1 MTIGPPSSPPGETS
15 VELRPE
21 RAWRNT
27 FARLDLALA
36 VLPMGVVLVYLGILG
51 SHFDFQI
58 YHGAVTDMLHGGSAY
73 DFTLFEPHVEESMG
87 FVYPPFAS
95 LVLLPLA
102 LLSGRDAA
110 IVMSL
115 VTTVLVMVAVLGSYG
130 VVDARMRS
138 TGRRLSGI
146 LAILAPLPLAC
157 SAAATSNMTLGQLS
171 FAVGALVLLDVTLI
185 PRRWRGTL
193 VGLAGALKL
202 TPLILVPYYLVTRQ
216 WRAAIN
222 ASVAFGAATLLSA
235 TLRWSDSLR
244 YWLHPEL
251 VRTSLGELA
260 RPDNWSLYGVLSLTD
275 LGGTPRTVVWL
286 VLAAAMLGLAVWRAR
301 RHHRAGQELEAVL
314 VMGVVA
320 SLVAVATW
328 PHHVLFLLVAGVLVA
343 VQRPLLGF
351 PVMVSFAVAS
361 HVLPFEVGPL
371 VVLLMTLLVVVGLPR
386 PPRPASALTGASDL
400 VAAET

>member
-15 VELRPE
+15 AEPRPE

-27 FARLDLALA
+27 FARSDLALA

-73 DFTLFEPHVEESMG
+73 DFMLFEPHVEESMG

-110 IVMSL
+110 IVMSVL
-115 VTTVLVMVAVLGSYG
+115 TTVLVMLAVLGSYS

-146 LAILAPLPLAC
+146 LAILAHLPLAC

-171 FAVGALVLLDVTLI
+171 FAVGALVLLDVTLL
-185 PRRWRGTL
+185 PKRWRGTL
-193 VGLAGALKL
+193 VGLAGAMKL

-216 WRAAIN
+216 WRAAVN

-235 TLRWSDSLR
+235 ALRWSDSLR

-260 RPDNWSLYGVLSLTD
+260 RPDNWSLYGVVSLTG

-314 VMGVVA
+314 VMGVVG

-328 PHHVLFLLVAGVLVA
+328 PHHVLFFLVAGVLVS
-343 VQRPLLGF
+343 VQRPLVGF
-351 PVMVSFAVAS
+351 PLMVTFAVAS

-371 VVLLMTLLVVVGLPR
+371 VVLLMALLVVVGLPR
-386 PPRPASALTGASDL
+386 PPRPPSALTGEPDL
-400 VAAET
+400 VAAAT